1 MGGGWEGEFR
11 AQLPCPTCRTGATN
25 VDVQT
30 LAARQHRPVSSLI
43 AGKNADDGRQSG
55 GGSFKVG
62 GLRGQRF
69 KIRRDAMDRIID
81 LLMFYKHR
89 QRHSSLGCVSPM
101 QFERDWL
108 PPRTGRLRNG
118 PNYGLRKPQEGRAS
132 SGSTIRARC
141 GAALT

>member
-1 MGGGWEGEFR
+1 MPHLSHWGDQRRCADPGR
-11 AQLPCPTCRTGATN
+11 P
-25 VDVQT
+25 
-30 LAARQHRPVSSLI
+30 AAPPSLEPDRR
-43 AGKNADDGRQSG
+43 KNTDDGRQPG

-62 GLRGQRF
+62 GLHGQRF
-69 KIRRDAMDRIID
+69 KIRRDAMDKIID

-118 PNYGLRKPQEGRAS
+118 PNYGLRKPQEGRAL